1 MSTLARRTQL
11 LLDEQRYARLRA
23 RAEAQGTSVGAVIRE
38 AIDRVLDEDADQAR
52 REAAAALLAAEPL
65 PVGEPDELEREL
77 DGMLDRGAP

>member
-1 MSTLARRTQL
+1 VSTLARRTQL